1 MVDALVAWGT
11 DNAIIDRLTEFHTAG
26 ADHLT
31 LQLITAVGGETP
43 PLTHWRRLADV
54 SAKSA

>member
-1 MVDALVAWGT
+1 MAWGT